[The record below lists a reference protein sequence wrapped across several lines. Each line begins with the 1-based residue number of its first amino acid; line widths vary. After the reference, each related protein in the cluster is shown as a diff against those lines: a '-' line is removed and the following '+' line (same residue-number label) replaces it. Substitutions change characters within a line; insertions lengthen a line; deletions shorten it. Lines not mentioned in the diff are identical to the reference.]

1 MQDSSKPIWF
11 GEKTIE
17 VKNPFDNYKIF
28 VATPVHSEVSMH
40 YTQALLKFQQEC
52 TLRGIVTSYCI
63 LKSSLVTQG
72 RNLCVR
78 NFLKEKDHTHLLFI
92 DSDIDF
98 QFDTIMKMLKADKD
112 VIANVYPMKTI
123 NWDKIWQRINKGEI
137 KNVKDLQLSGYMYP
151 IKVADEN
158 HIEVTDGIMEV
169 THAPTGCM
177 LIKRETIEKMVEKYP
192 DLKIEQPTILN
203 GNAEM
208 LEDTMYNFFDT
219 LFDKENK
226 KYYGEDF
233 GFCQKWRNIGGKCFI
248 YINDYISHVGEYTYT
263 GRFWDDLEANSR
275 KIDDSDKI
283 K

>member
-1 MQDSSKPIWF
+1 MQDASKPIWF
-11 GEKTIE
+11 KEKEQE
-17 VKNPFDNYKIF
+17 VKKLFDHYKIF

-40 YTQALLKFQQEC
+40 YTQSLLQFQQEC
-52 TLRGIVTSYCI
+52 TLRGILTSYCI

-78 NFLKEKDHTHLLFI
+78 NFLKDKQYTHLLFI
-92 DSDIDF
+92 DSDIGF
-98 QFDTIMKMLKADKD
+98 EFKTIMTMLKADKD

-123 NWDKIWQRINKGEI
+123 NWEKIWQKIQRGNI
-137 KNVKDLQLSGYMYP
+137 KSAEDLQFSGYMYP

-158 HIEVTDGIMEV
+158 HIEIKDGVMEV

-192 DLKIEQPTILN
+192 DLKIEQPTVLN
-203 GNAEM
+203 GNTEM

-219 LFDKENK
+219 LHDKENK

-233 GFCQKWRNIGGKCFI
+233 GFCQKWRDIGGKCFV
-248 YINDYISHVGEYTYT
+248 YINDYISHVGEYSYT
-263 GRFWDDLEANSR
+263 GRFWDDLKENSR
-275 KIDDSDKI
+275 KIDD
-283 K
+283 